1 MNKTQFQVVFMARYL
16 QRQDSNNFLHMN
28 IQLQINL
35 LFPTRS
41 TFFSTLGIIPKYEKL
56 ACWKKRL
63 EN

>member
-1 MNKTQFQVVFMARYL
+1 
-16 QRQDSNNFLHMN
+16 MN

-41 TFFSTLGIIPKYEKL
+41 TFFATLSIIPKYEKL